1 MVFVKGSREAA
12 LNQPS
17 GIAFAIPVRYLRE
30 LLGSPPDGLR

>member
-17 GIAFAIPVRYLRE
+17 GIAFAIPIRHLTE
-30 LLGSPPDGLR
+30 LLASQR